1 MSTKEFHVVDMF
13 CGGGGESTGLFT
25 AAEKSGVEIKLSA
38 INHWERAIETHSA
51 NYPRAE
57 HFCESVE
64 HLDPTKVVASGKL
77 DLLWASPECTHH
89 SKARGGRPKSEQS
102 RATAWNVLKWAS
114 ELYIERI
121 IIENVSDFLT
131 WGPLDENGQIIK
143 SKSGSTFRAFIH
155 GLRSLG
161 YNVDWKILCAAD
173 YGANTTRKRLFIQ
186 AVKGRKKILWPAP
199 THTKDKNNLWG
210 LPTWESAEK
219 IIDWTLPCPSI
230 FSRTKPL
237 AEATLKRIESGIKKF
252 SGKQAEPF
260 IAILRGQSK
269 TRSIKSPLPT
279 ITCSGAH
286 YALIEPFITK
296 YFGTGENVLGLDT
309 PLSTIT
315 TKDRFGLAI
324 PDSRICD
331 IGFRMLHPHELAAA
345 TGFPAGYRF
354 TGTKSEV
361 VKQIG
366 NAVPPVFAEKLFSSY
381 VGKEK

>member
-1 MSTKEFHVVDMF
+1 M
-13 CGGGGESTGLFT
+13 FT

-51 NYPRAE
+51 NYPGAE

-173 YGANTTRKRLFIQ
+173 YGSNTTRKRLFIQ

-331 IGFRMLHPHELAAA
+331 IGFRMLQPHELAAA
-345 TGFPAGYRF
+345 TGFPSGYQF
-354 TGTKSEV
+354 TGTKAEV